1 MTCLQQFLQPKIDVT
16 QQVLRTGLNYTIY
29 SCTPYINEVN
39 LIMPEKTQQKA
50 QQQQQKT
57 KELKVF
63 SSQVVTL
70 DTIKNDKRKLI
81 LLLIIKSFGSIS
93 EKALAYLIELL
104 HNEKKIDLGYNI
116 VKLGNKVIVRGL
128 TEDVRALLYV
138 GVAEVNPQTKK
149 LQVTSRGMEFLDSL
163 QLQDP
168 KIDEVLK
175 AVEEVKNKVIPID
188 EEVATA
194 VQLRQQGG
202 RR

>member
-1 MTCLQQFLQPKIDVT
+1 
-16 QQVLRTGLNYTIY
+16 
-29 SCTPYINEVN
+29 
-39 LIMPEKTQQKA
+39 MPEKTQQKA

-63 SSQVVTL
+63 STQVVTL
-70 DTIKNDKRKLI
+70 DTIKNDKRKLT
-81 LLLIIKSFGSIS
+81 LLLIIKNFGSIS

-116 VKLGNKVIVRGL
+116 VKLGNKVIVREL
-128 TEDVRALLYV
+128 TEDIRALLYV

-175 AVEEVKNKVIPID
+175 AVEEVKIKVIPID

-202 RR
+202 RG

>member
-1 MTCLQQFLQPKIDVT
+1 
-16 QQVLRTGLNYTIY
+16 
-29 SCTPYINEVN
+29 
-39 LIMPEKTQQKA
+39 MPEKTQQKA

-63 SSQVVTL
+63 STQVVTL
-70 DTIKNDKRKLI
+70 DTIKNDKRKLT

-116 VKLGNKVIVRGL
+116 VKLGNKVIVREL
-128 TEDVRALLYV
+128 TEDIRALLYV

>member
-1 MTCLQQFLQPKIDVT
+1 
-16 QQVLRTGLNYTIY
+16 
-29 SCTPYINEVN
+29 
-39 LIMPEKTQQKA
+39 MPEKTQQKA

>member
-1 MTCLQQFLQPKIDVT
+1 
-16 QQVLRTGLNYTIY
+16 
-29 SCTPYINEVN
+29 
-39 LIMPEKTQQKA
+39 MPEKTQQKA

-63 SSQVVTL
+63 STQVVTL
-70 DTIKNDKRKLI
+70 DTIKNDKRKLT
-81 LLLIIKSFGSIS
+81 LLLIIKNFGSIS

-116 VKLGNKVIVRGL
+116 VKLGNKVIVREL
-128 TEDVRALLYV
+128 TEDIRALLYV

-175 AVEEVKNKVIPID
+175 AVEEVKIKVIPID

-194 VQLRQQGG
+194 VQLRRQGG
-202 RR
+202 RG

>member
-1 MTCLQQFLQPKIDVT
+1 
-16 QQVLRTGLNYTIY
+16 
-29 SCTPYINEVN
+29 
-39 LIMPEKTQQKA
+39 MPEKTQQKA
-50 QQQQQKT
+50 QQQQKT

-63 SSQVVTL
+63 STQVVTL
-70 DTIKNDKRKLI
+70 DTIKNDKRKLT

-104 HNEKKIDLGYNI
+104 HNEKKIDLGYTI
-116 VKLGNKVIVRGL
+116 VKLGNKVIVREL
-128 TEDVRALLYV
+128 TEDIRALLYV
-138 GVAEVNPQTKK
+138 GVAEMNPQSKK
-149 LQVTSRGMEFLDSL
+149 LQVTSKGMEFLDSL

-175 AVEEVKNKVIPID
+175 AVEEVKIKVLPID

-194 VQLRQQGG
+194 VQLRQQSG